1 MKSYLSLIP
10 ISAKVH
16 KRKNRMTLFCIILAV
31 LLVTGVFSMA
41 DAGVEGEKR
50 LTLSTKGR
58 WHIYID
64 ELSEDNADRIAAR
77 SDIAAVSWYQ
87 STNLIRSEKGCI
99 YHPGQSYSS
108 LWDRG
113 TIYQGDDDIL

>member
-41 DAGVEGEKR
+41 DAG
-50 LTLSTKGR
+50 
-58 WHIYID
+58 
-64 ELSEDNADRIAAR
+64 DRK
-77 SDIAAVSWYQ
+77 SVV
-87 STNLIRSEKGCI
+87 
-99 YHPGQSYSS
+99 
-108 LWDRG
+108 
-113 TIYQGDDDIL
+113 